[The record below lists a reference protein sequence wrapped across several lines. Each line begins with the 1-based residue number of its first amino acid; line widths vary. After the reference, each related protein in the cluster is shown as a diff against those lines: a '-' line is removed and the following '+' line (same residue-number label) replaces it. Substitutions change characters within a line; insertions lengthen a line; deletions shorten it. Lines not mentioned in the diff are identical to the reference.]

1 MDKELASRFA
11 LNNTIAGSESVKKC
25 PPLNIVLYE
34 PEIAA
39 NTGAVGRTCVGL
51 GAKLWLVEP
60 LGFQIDDRKL
70 KRAGL
75 DYWTYLEWEI
85 VPCWTILKKRLS
97 ETNEVDESE
106 LRYYYF
112 SKNAKQNYDAVS
124 YQLGDAFVFGSES
137 RGLPTSFIEDGER
150 ALRIP
155 ISPKIRS
162 LNLSVSVALASYEAR
177 RQLRF
182 YE

>member
-1 MDKELASRFA
+1 MS
-11 LNNTIAGSESVKKC
+11 NNSSYSDFENDGNSNDFSPGKR
-25 PPLNIVLYE
+25 PPLNVVLYE

-51 GAKLWLVEP
+51 GAKLWLIEP

-75 DYWTYLEWEI
+75 DYWPSLDWEI
-85 VPCWTILKKRLS
+85 VPNWTILKSRLAA
-97 ETNEVDESE
+97 TNGVAESD
-106 LRYYYF
+106 LRYFYF
-112 SKNAKQNYDAVS
+112 SKRAKKRYDDLS
-124 YQLGDAFVFGSES
+124 YRLGDALIFGAES
-137 RGLPTSFIEDGER
+137 RGLPSSFIDDDER

-155 ISPKIRS
+155 IRPQIRS
-162 LNLSVSVALASYEAR
+162 LNLSVSVAIAAFEAR

-182 YE
+182 

>member
-1 MDKELASRFA
+1 MF
-11 LNNTIAGSESVKKC
+11 SEDFLEKFNDSKK
-25 PPLNIVLYE
+25 PAPLNIVLYQ

-75 DYWTYLEWEI
+75 DYWPFLEWEI
-85 VPCWTILKKRLS
+85 VPDWKTLLKRLAEYNRVN
-97 ETNEVDESE
+97 ETE
-106 LRYYYF
+106 LRYYF
-112 SKNAKQNYDAVS
+112 FTKKATRTYDSVS
-124 YQLGDAFVFGSES
+124 YRLGDVLVFGTES
-137 RGLPTSFIEDGER
+137 SGLPESFIRDKAR
-150 ALRIP
+150 AVRIP
-155 ISPKIRS
+155 IRPQIRS
-162 LNLSVSVALASYEAR
+162 LNVSVSVAVVGFEAR

-182 YE
+182 SLDD

>member
-1 MDKELASRFA
+1 MNDDSTLSSFENRYDSGEIVTANR
-11 LNNTIAGSESVKKC
+11 

-51 GAKLWLVEP
+51 GAKLWLIEP

-75 DYWTYLEWEI
+75 DYWTYLDWEI
-85 VPCWTILKKRLS
+85 VPNWTTLKKRLT
-97 ETNEVDESE
+97 ETNHVDESE
-106 LRYYYF
+106 LRLFYF
-112 SKNAKQNYDAVS
+112 SKSAKRSYDDIQ
-124 YQLGDAFVFGSES
+124 YQLGDAFVFGAES
-137 RGLPTSFIEDGER
+137 RGLPTSFIADDER

-155 ISPKIRS
+155 IRSQIRS
-162 LNLSVSVALASYEAR
+162 LNLSVSVAITAFEAR

-182 YE
+182 

>member
-1 MDKELASRFA
+1 MTD
-11 LNNTIAGSESVKKC
+11 SVKDLSDGKQG
-25 PPLNIVLYE
+25 PAPLNIVLYQ

-75 DYWTYLEWEI
+75 DYWPYLDWEI
-85 VPCWTILKKRLS
+85 VPDWKTLLARLAA
-97 ETNEVDESE
+97 EKGVDESQ
-106 LRYYYF
+106 LRYF
-112 SKNAKQNYDAVS
+112 FFTKKASRDYDSVD
-124 YQLGDAFVFGSES
+124 YQLGGVLVFGTESCGLPDAFVSDES
-137 RGLPTSFIEDGER
+137 R

-155 ISPKIRS
+155 VRPHIRS
-162 LNLSVSVALASYEAR
+162 LNVSVSVAVAGFEAR
-177 RQLRF
+177 RQLGF
-182 YE
+182 

>member
-1 MDKELASRFA
+1 MDEIVLFSDEQTRQSSHEKNRR
-11 LNNTIAGSESVKKC
+11 

-75 DYWTYLEWEI
+75 DYWGNLDWETAANWD
-85 VPCWTILKKRLS
+85 CLKKRIS
-97 ETNEVDESE
+97 ETNEIDEDKV
-106 LRYYYF
+106 RF
-112 SKNAKQNYDAVS
+112 FFFTKKAKRDYDSVE
-124 YQLGDAFVFGSES
+124 YQLGDVLVFGSES
-137 RGLPTSFIEDGER
+137 CGLPNSFVEDER

-155 ISPKIRS
+155 IRPQIRS
-162 LNLSVSVALASYEAR
+162 LNLSVSVAVAGFEVR

-182 YE
+182 NDADR

>member
-1 MDKELASRFA
+1 MNDYESPDELNVNEEQVNSR
-11 LNNTIAGSESVKKC
+11 

-51 GAKLWLVEP
+51 GVKLWLVEP

-75 DYWTYLEWEI
+75 DYWQYLNWEI
-85 VPCWTILKKRLS
+85 VPSWETLKKRLS
-97 ETNEVDESE
+97 ETNGVEEDG
-106 LRYYYF
+106 LRYFFF
-112 SKNAKQNYDAVS
+112 SKRAKNSYDS
-124 YQLGDAFVFGSES
+124 IKYQLGDTLVFGAES
-137 RGLPTSFIEDGER
+137 RGLPESFVTDPER
-150 ALRIP
+150 GIRIP
-155 ISPKIRS
+155 IKSQIRS
-162 LNLSVSVALASYEAR
+162 LNQSVSVAIAAFEAR

-182 YE
+182 LNEH